1 MSKARKFRELKQSIY
16 EKANCYQTPNLMVYT
31 QSLSE
36 GGRGEL
42 PQAGIAVTKYLS
54 TKEETLG
61 KKENSKLFLLLLT
74 SHLGLKQH
82 LFTQVRKGVGT
93 FKQSFQHQ

>member
-1 MSKARKFRELKQSIY
+1 
-16 EKANCYQTPNLMVYT
+16 MVHT
-31 QSLSE
+31 QRLS
-36 GGRGEL
+36 GGMKL

-82 LFTQVRKGVGT
+82 FFIGVRKGVGT
-93 FKQSFQHQ
+93 FIQSFQLTTSSQSEVHINSLTPCKK

>member
-1 MSKARKFRELKQSIY
+1 MSKVRKFRELKQSIY
-16 EKANCYQTPNLMVYT
+16 EKANCYQTPNLMAST
-31 QSLSE
+31 QSLS
-36 GGRGEL
+36 GDGRGEL

-74 SHLGLKQH
+74 SPFKQH
-82 LFTQVRKGVGT
+82 LFIRVRKGVGT
-93 FKQSFQHQ
+93 FKPSFQHQ